1 MIIRKYYKRNKLICF
16 SGMDFHGDGA
26 SSIPVIKMAS
36 NPAMVS
42 FSDYLSGLND
52 KKNPI
57 QLVTSLPQY
66 PTGYVYLD
74 YGAGSY
80 LRVYD
85 QETNDPIYQYHNVG
99 LTGGQ
104 LMILISKAQGGK
116 TTLASGM
123 TTRIIEPYVDDFMYK
138 TLMSDIVSMMG
149 YKSLPDIGA
158 YPFVELMDSEKTST
172 TDYIGQ
178 VSHYTSSMI
187 RKFVTVTPVTTDRDV
202 IAGVNRHISYKKA
215 NMNKIP
221 FTMLDMFGQPIIG
234 YPPTAIIIDSLSQL
248 VLEDVDDPTSTLKK
262 DKSVMDVYESATQN
276 TSGARRAKV
285 MGTLLSYLI
294 DYAKKFNII
303 IICIGHIN
311 KMLPVNGIPVKQYRG
326 LRAGETIS
334 GGGERAIYLASS
346 IGRLDVIKSVGYGSS
361 TSVDMGEDRKGFIST
376 YSWIKCKSN
385 SKSNTCQLVYLNGNG
400 YDPTASL
407 IWNMKERNIL
417 GKSGNKF
424 YIPDYPDYKF
434 TMKDFKEVF
443 GDHPEMFGAAYDLAT
458 KDAAQ
463 FLDNPERAIEY
474 GKKQLEED
482 RKGLREEYGDNPDA
496 RGDMMDL
503 DDLLKMNFE
512 RDIA

>member
-1 MIIRKYYKRNKLICF
+1 
-16 SGMDFHGDGA
+16 
-26 SSIPVIKMAS
+26 
-36 NPAMVS
+36 
-42 FSDYLSGLND
+42 
-52 KKNPI
+52 
-57 QLVTSLPQY
+57 
-66 PTGYVYLD
+66 
-74 YGAGSY
+74 
-80 LRVYD
+80 
-85 QETNDPIYQYHNVG
+85 
-99 LTGGQ
+99 
-104 LMILISKAQGGK
+104 
-116 TTLASGM
+116 
-123 TTRIIEPYVDDFMYK
+123 
-138 TLMSDIVSMMG
+138 
-149 YKSLPDIGA
+149 
-158 YPFVELMDSEKTST
+158 
-172 TDYIGQ
+172 
-178 VSHYTSSMI
+178 
-187 RKFVTVTPVTTDRDV
+187 
-202 IAGVNRHISYKKA
+202 
-215 NMNKIP
+215 
-221 FTMLDMFGQPIIG
+221 
-234 YPPTAIIIDSLSQL
+234 
-248 VLEDVDDPTSTLKK
+248 
-262 DKSVMDVYESATQN
+262 
-276 TSGARRAKV
+276 
-285 MGTLLSYLI
+285 
-294 DYAKKFNII
+294 
-303 IICIGHIN
+303 
-311 KMLPVNGIPVKQYRG
+311 MLPVNGIPVKQYRG